1 MNRSNGSVPDFP
13 QRDFRPTTRSKEE
26 VRPIVRI
33 ARNPAGAHWS
43 TSQIATR
50 ASVATFRDAGFTPP
64 IQSRPPPGSVGKRC
78 TTREDLLLR
87 TGGRVLH
94 HLKPKCRPLPATA
107 MLGLA
112 QYAIQHALAFSQSRL
127 TRTGMIPSFCGFF
140 DVQPPEIAHYA
151 GFPGIDPAR
160 DSNALFRA
168 SISIPRVFA
177 PSWMSSS
184 GTRSDWARAWRCH
197 GCAHGPPELPCWHT
211 GRKNGG

>member
-1 MNRSNGSVPDFP
+1 MTVLCQSFRSAGRAFTLRLNQFRTKKRIQLCVPGRQPLTQNIGRF
-13 QRDFRPTTRSKEE
+13 K
-26 VRPIVRI
+26 
-33 ARNPAGAHWS
+33 
-43 TSQIATR
+43 
-50 ASVATFRDAGFTPP
+50 
-64 IQSRPPPGSVGKRC
+64 

>member
-1 MNRSNGSVPDFP
+1 MAAHSRRTRWLQRPPPNG
-13 QRDFRPTTRSKEE
+13 KK
-26 VRPIVRI
+26 
-33 ARNPAGAHWS
+33 
-43 TSQIATR
+43 
-50 ASVATFRDAGFTPP
+50 AGFTALDPVFRT
-64 IQSRPPPGSVGKRC
+64 SRGTGRC
-78 TTREDLLLR
+78 NLRRAEPLVNTARQGRTYCSEREVVFSTTLNRSA
-87 TGGRVLH
+87 V
-94 HLKPKCRPLPATA
+94 LPAPAT
-107 MLGLA
+107 LGLA

-127 TRTGMIPSFCGFF
+127 TRTGMIPIFCFFF

-197 GCAHGPPELPCWHT
+197 GCAHGPPELSCWHT